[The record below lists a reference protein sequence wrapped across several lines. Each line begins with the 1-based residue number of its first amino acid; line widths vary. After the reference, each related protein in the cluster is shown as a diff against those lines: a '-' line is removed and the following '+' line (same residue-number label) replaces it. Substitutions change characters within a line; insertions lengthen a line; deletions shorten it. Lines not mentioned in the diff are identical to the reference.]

1 MVVHISYETEGAA
14 GAPILAS
21 VFHTKQSV
29 LTQSML

>member
-1 MVVHISYETEGAA
+1 MVVHIGYETEGAA